1 MPTSGAPEVY
11 PVVALSSPG
20 RVCLVAVGHENFF
33 LLIELLAAV
42 TAVAIVA
49 RRLQVPYG
57 TALVVAGLV
66 LGVWRVVPHVEMH
79 SEIVLGLFLP
89 ILLFEAAI
97 NTDATHLRE
106 DLTPVGLLSTVGFFT
121 MAGVSGAAIHFLL
134 GASWPVALLMGVMF
148 SITDTVAVLAVF
160 KTLKVPTRL
169 ATLMEGESLFNDGTA
184 LVLFKV
190 MLVIAATGVFHP
202 AATALEIVVVSVGGL
217 IVGGLLGLLASW
229 VMREAPDHLAEISLS
244 VLLAIGTYFL
254 AERLHVSGVIAVVM
268 AGLVVGNYGWKRAL
282 APSSQIAMGSFW
294 EYAAFGVNSLVFLLV
309 GLNIQLGALIAAA
322 GPILACLTAIL
333 VGRAAAI
340 YLGFPLLS
348 RLGARPVPLG
358 WQHVMVWGNMKGSL
372 TMVLALSLPASIP
385 ERGMILTVTFGVV
398 LISLVV
404 QGLTL
409 GPVMRA
415 LHIAG
420 VSGLQRCFEEQQMA
434 LIRARAAQ
442 HEIAALADAGILSKS
457 AYERMRAR
465 YQVTIAR
472 AERELRRLGTEN
484 QAHMDA
490 ALAGIRKRV
499 LHVEKAAVIGA
510 IREGLV
516 SQEIAEESIEEINSE
531 LVATERLAPPDSDG
545 GLLPDVGPW
554 SAEAARAERAREA

>member
-1 MPTSGAPEVY
+1 MA
-11 PVVALSSPG
+11 
-20 RVCLVAVGHENFF
+20 HDNFL

-42 TAVAIVA
+42 TAVAIVS

-66 LGVWRVVPHVEMH
+66 MGVWQVVPQVEMQ

-106 DLTPVGLLSTVGFFT
+106 DLLPVGLLSTAGFFS
-121 MAGVSGAAIHFLL
+121 MAGVTGALIHVLL
-134 GASWPVALLMGVMF
+134 GFSWPVALLMGVMF

-169 ATLMEGESLFNDGTA
+169 ATIMEGESLFNDGTA
-184 LVLFKV
+184 LVLFRV
-190 MLVIAATGVFHP
+190 VLAVVVTGVFHP
-202 AATALEIVVVSVGGL
+202 AGTLLEIVVVSLGGL

-254 AERLHVSGVIAVVM
+254 AERMHVSGVIAVVM

-309 GLNIQLGALIAAA
+309 GLNIRPDALIAQA
-322 GPILACLTAIL
+322 GPILACVVAI
-333 VGRAAAI
+333 VAGRAVAI
-340 YLGFPLLS
+340 YAGFPTLHH
-348 RLGARPVPLG
+348 LGARPVPLS

-372 TMVLALSLPASIP
+372 TMVLALSLPTSIP

-404 QGLTL
+404 QGLSL
-409 GPVMRA
+409 GPAIRRMN
-415 LHIAG
+415 IAG
-420 VSGLQRCFEEQQMA
+420 VSSLQRCFEEQQVA
-434 LIRARAAQ
+434 LIRARAAKA
-442 HEIAALADAGILSKS
+442 EIAGLAEAGILSKS
-457 AYERMRAR
+457 AYERLRAR
-465 YQVTIAR
+465 YQVTVAR

-484 QAHMDA
+484 QVHMDA
-490 ALAGIRKRV
+490 ALAGIRKR
-499 LHVEKAAVIGA
+499 LLQVEKAAVIGA

-516 SQEIAEESIEEINSE
+516 SQEIGEESIEEINKG
-531 LVATERLAPPDSDG
+531 LVETEGEAPGDPDG
-545 GLLPDVGPW
+545 GLLPNVGPW
-554 SAEAARAERAREA
+554 SNEAARAERGQRDA